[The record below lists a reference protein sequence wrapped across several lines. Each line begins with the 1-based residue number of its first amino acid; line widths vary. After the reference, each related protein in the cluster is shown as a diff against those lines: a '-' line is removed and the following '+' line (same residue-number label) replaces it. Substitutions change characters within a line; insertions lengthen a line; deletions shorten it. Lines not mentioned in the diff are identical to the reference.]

1 MECSSHRKL
10 MAKQRRPAAV
20 ARFLNMF
27 SLEDRHAATNA
38 LLLLGLRAY
47 KQAVANA
54 PADIHI
60 LRSVVEKSFLD
71 EDGVAAGCEPEKLK
85 VDNSRDKVNDAN
97 TMCNPH
103 SFDGVKKANS
113 VLPHSGLTP
122 SIASSLAEERA
133 AKGTGEVKIFG
144 LNNSGVSCARLVPRA
159 ETPLPKLET
168 GSTDIQASF
177 NTGYPCPTSCN
188 DCGFSC
194 SCSSSSCGCVSNAH
208 KRISSQSPA
217 LSFILN
223 EALGNAVKKRMRSNH
238 TGELM
243 DSFAVGVTTVCP
255 EDDKLTNHDSIFCNV
270 SEGASEEQSHAVD
283 PTVYVSLNSTV
294 VPSSC
299 CDYHYY
305 PLRFLQH
312 VMKRIEDTRGVR
324 ENPVLVASSIPQ
336 SVAFYTLHAS
346 FENLYKSLLVSYH
359 LSFKKGKSSFQ
370 QQEKLNLAF
379 T

>member
-1 MECSSHRKL
+1 MESSSHRKL

-27 SLEDRHAATNA
+27 SLEDRHAATNT

-47 KQAVANA
+47 KQAVATA
-54 PADIHI
+54 PADLHT
-60 LRSVVEKSFLD
+60 LRSVVEMSFVE
-71 EDGVAAGCEPEKLK
+71 EDGAAAGRETEKLK
-85 VDNSRDKVNDAN
+85 VNNSRDKVNDAN
-97 TMCNPH
+97 NMCNTH
-103 SFDGVKKANS
+103 SFDGVKKATS
-113 VLPHSGLTP
+113 ALPHSGLTP
-122 SIASSLAEERA
+122 SLASLPAEERA
-133 AKGTGEVKIFG
+133 AKGTGEAQTFG
-144 LNNSGVSCARLVPRA
+144 LNNSGVSFARLAQRA
-159 ETPLPKLET
+159 ETPMPKLET
-168 GSTDIQASF
+168 GSADIQGSF
-177 NTGYPCPTSCN
+177 NTGNPCPTSFN

-208 KRISSQSPA
+208 KRLSSQSPA

-223 EALGNAVKKRMRSNH
+223 EALGNALKKRIRSNH
-238 TGELM
+238 AGEPM
-243 DSFAVGVTTVCP
+243 DSSAVGVATVCP

-346 FENLYKSLLVSYH
+346 FENLYRSLLVSYH
-359 LSFKKGKSSFQ
+359 LSFKKSKSSFQ